1 MTTNTLK
8 IMKTTGIIFF
18 LLLLIVPGLTSCGS
32 TTYGHSDAYS
42 SGSTRMIADVNGN
55 SKNIEKSDVTKKVIY
70 NSSIHLTVKTP
81 DTTNVRIAEIAK
93 KYNGYVQQSGTSSSV
108 IRVEAKLLQEA
119 MNDIALLGKVTKKN
133 SSGQDVTD
141 QYADFAIRLDNAEK
155 ARLRY
160 LELLERAEN
169 VEAALKVE
177 KELERLNETIELMK
191 GKMNRID
198 HLTTYSTITVYL
210 QEKKK
215 PGVIG
220 YVGIGLYKAV
230 KWLFVRN

>member
-1 MTTNTLK
+1 MNK
-8 IMKTTGIIFF
+8 VHFIYSF
-18 LLLLIVPGLTSCGS
+18 LFLSLLTMSSCGS
-32 TTYGHSDAYS
+32 TNGHADAYS
-42 SGSTRMIADVNGN
+42 VGTIKMAGFDSDDSNN
-55 SKNIEKSDVTKKVIY
+55 KEKKSDDIKKVIY
-70 NSSIHLTVKTP
+70 NSSIYLTVKIP
-81 DTTNVRIAEIAK
+81 DTANVRIAEIAK
-93 KYNGYVQQSGTSSSV
+93 KYNGYVQQSGTTSCV
-108 IRVEAKLLQEA
+108 IRVEAHQLNAA
-119 MNDIALLGKVTKKN
+119 MNDISLLGKVTKKN

-141 QYADFAIRLDNAEK
+141 QYADYAIRLDNAEK

-198 HLTTYSTITVYL
+198 HLTSYSTITVYVT
-210 QEKKK
+210 EKKK

-220 YVGIGLYKAV
+220 YVGIGLFKAV